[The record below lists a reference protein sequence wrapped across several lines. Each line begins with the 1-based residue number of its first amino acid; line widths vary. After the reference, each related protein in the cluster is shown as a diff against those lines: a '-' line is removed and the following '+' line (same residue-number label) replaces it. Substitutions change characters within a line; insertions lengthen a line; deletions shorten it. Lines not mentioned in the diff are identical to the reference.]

1 MKKNLLLI
9 ITIFI
14 TNFAFSQST
23 LINSDS
29 PYFNINNNKVRI
41 QNYSTLPFF
50 TKSLTVSGN
59 IAIGCDSSEAF
70 LVASGSSCGY
80 TWTSDNLILDTLSTN
95 DSLHLYP
102 IYNDTSVYL
111 TTQNTDTMTLM
122 PLSTYSNPY
131 NGNVRGYYFT
141 APTNF
146 TISGLRVPTYA
157 SSGSQS
163 IAVVKFTAGAPPRYS
178 SSTNSFIELGYWA
191 NYTLSDTIATCIK
204 IDSGDIIGIY
214 GSRSG
219 INAYAPS
226 GNTTINGFAVYFER
240 SLMQDD
246 LSTSAMHDISAG
258 NTVGGSISLVDMFYD
273 ASPSITTTVNVT
285 VPQSSYTYDSIVF
298 CQGDSA
304 LVNGTYYFTDTTVID
319 SNLTIYNC
327 DSISETSVITQNCTS
342 ISENKNNIVKTYPNP
357 FSDNINIQFTDSD
370 FAELNIYNTIGK
382 LILNKNI
389 EGLKSIN
396 INTENLAKGIYIL
409 QLHNDS
415 KINSY
420 RIIKK

>member
-1 MKKNLLLI
+1 MKKTLPLI

-14 TNFAFSQST
+14 STFTFSQSN

-29 PYFNINNNKVRI
+29 PYFNINNNKTRI

-59 IAIGCDSSEAF
+59 IAIGCDSTEAF

-80 TWTSDNLILDTLSTN
+80 TWTSDSLILDTLSTN

-102 IYNDTSVYL
+102 LYKDTSVYL
-111 TTQNTDTMTLM
+111 TTENTDTMTLM

-131 NGNVRGYYFT
+131 TGNVRGYYFT

-163 IAVVKFTAGAPPRYS
+163 IAVVKFTAGPPAAYPTL
-178 SSTNSFIELGYWA
+178 TNSFIELGYWA

-214 GSRSG
+214 GNRSD
-219 INAYAPS
+219 INAYATS
-226 GNTTINGFAVYFER
+226 SSTTINGYNVTYNR
-240 SLMQDD
+240 TGMQYA
-246 LSTSAMHDISAG
+246 LSSTSMRDVWSES
-258 NTVGGSISLVDMFYD
+258 GGSISLTDMFYD
-273 ASPSITTTVNVT
+273 ANPTTIATTSVNVT
-285 VPQSSYTYDSIVF
+285 VPQSSYTNDSTVL

-327 DSISETSVITQNCTS
+327 DSITESSVITQNCTS
-342 ISENKNNIVKTYPNP
+342 INENINNSVKTYPNP
-357 FSDNINIQFTDSD
+357 FSDNINIQFTDND
-370 FAELNIYNTIGK
+370 FSELRIYNTIGK
-382 LILNKNI
+382 LIFNKNI
-389 EGLKSIN
+389 RGLNSIN
-396 INTENLAKGIYIL
+396 INTKDFAKGIYIL
-409 QLHNDS
+409 QLNNQNE
-415 KINSY
+415 INSY
-420 RIIKK
+420 RIIKN